1 MKEIRLATTTSAQ
14 DSGLLAQLLSRFESE
29 SGYKVQVQA
38 VGSGQAMELARRG
51 KADILLV
58 HDPEAEQRLMDEGF
72 GTDRRI
78 LMHNDF
84 ILVGPIDDPAKV
96 KGMHSVIEAF
106 KKIVETKSRFISRND
121 VSGTDK
127 REKEIWQKANTDPH
141 ATDYQETKSGMAE
154 TLAVASGKKGYVLTD
169 RATFLSQKHEL
180 KLEVMVEGD
189 DLLLNIY
196 HVIQVNPTK
205 SPGVNA
211 EGAKALADFLNGP
224 NAQEIIGNFMK
235 DRFGCSLFVPDAG
248 KTMQEI
254 TQGNW
259 KQVFAS

>member
-1 MKEIRLATTTSAQ
+1 
-14 DSGLLAQLLSRFESE
+14 
-29 SGYKVQVQA
+29 
-38 VGSGQAMELARRG
+38 
-51 KADILLV
+51 
-58 HDPEAEQRLMDEGF
+58 
-72 GTDRRI
+72 
-78 LMHNDF
+78 
-84 ILVGPIDDPAKV
+84 
-96 KGMHSVIEAF
+96 
-106 KKIVETKSRFISRND
+106 
-121 VSGTDK
+121 
-127 REKEIWQKANTDPH
+127 
-141 ATDYQETKSGMAE
+141 
-154 TLAVASGKKGYVLTD
+154 
-169 RATFLSQKHEL
+169 
-180 KLEVMVEGD
+180 MVEGD